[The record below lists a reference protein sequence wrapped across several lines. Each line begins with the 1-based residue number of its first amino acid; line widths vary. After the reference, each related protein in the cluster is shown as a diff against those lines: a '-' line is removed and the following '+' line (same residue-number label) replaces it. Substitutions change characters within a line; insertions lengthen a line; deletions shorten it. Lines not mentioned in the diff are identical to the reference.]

1 MSEKELAA
9 RLEAENQMLRETIK
23 QLNETINKMVEK
35 YILEKA
41 LPE

>member
-1 MSEKELAA
+1 MSEKELN
-9 RLEAENQMLRETIK
+9 RLEAENQVLRETIK

-35 YILEKA
+35 YIMEKA